1 MNLTNRLRAAIALL
15 LSSAAL
21 LAQAPAEAIGEPAV
35 RETLGWLASDERA
48 GRDTPSAGL
57 EAAAD
62 WIAERFQRAGLSKVG
77 ADWFHRYELDGVRI
91 DPAGSKIALRLVV
104 GASSVDA
111 PLELG
116 ADFRLLRA
124 GAVESETDQQ
134 VNVVRGEDPRAERMQ
149 MMRAARRATL
159 LEVDANDALWEFAG
173 SARTVLD
180 APRQQTRPVFL
191 VRRGSLPKPEQ
202 QGEVTWQATWSTPPV
217 QQVKVPL
224 RNVMGVIRGSELPD
238 EYVAV
243 TAHYDHVG
251 IGSAVD
257 GDAIYNGADDDA
269 TGTTAVILLAEAL
282 AKLPAPR
289 RSILFVCF
297 SAEEKGLRGS
307 RAFCDTPPVPLE
319 NIVANVNIE
328 MIGRPEEGR
337 REKAWVTGSEY
348 SDFAAIAGKAMERA
362 GIGLVDFPMAKQL
375 FQASDNASFVRKGV
389 VAHSISAG
397 SLHKDYH
404 QPTDH
409 VDRID
414 IPHMTAVI
422 RGLREAVLEFASR
435 EARPAWNEEGRKVLE
450 SANRPRR

>member
-1 MNLTNRLRAAIALL
+1 MTHTIRIRAAIALL

-21 LAQAPAEAIGEPAV
+21 LAQAPAEAISEPRV

-62 WIAERFQRAGLSKVG
+62 WIADRFQQAGLSKVG
-77 ADWFHRYELDGVRI
+77 TDWFHRYELDGVRI
-91 DPAGSKIALRLVV
+91 DPAGSKIELRLVAGTATV
-104 GASSVDA
+104 NA
-111 PLELG
+111 PLEYG
-116 ADFRLLRA
+116 TDFRLLRA
-124 GAVESETDQQ
+124 GAVASETDQQ
-134 VNVVRGEDPRAERMQ
+134 VTVVRGDDPRAERMQ
-149 MMRAARRATL
+149 LMRAARRATL
-159 LEVDANDALWEFAG
+159 LEVDATDALWELAG
-173 SARTVLD
+173 SSRTVLD
-180 APRQQTRPVFL
+180 APRQQSRPVFL
-191 VRRGSLPKPEQ
+191 VRSGSLPKSEQ
-202 QGEVTWQATWSTPPV
+202 PGEVTWQATWSTPPV

-238 EYVAV
+238 EYVVV

-289 RSILFVCF
+289 RSVLFVCF

-307 RAFCDTPPVPLE
+307 RAFCDAPPVPLE
-319 NIVANVNIE
+319 SIVANVNIE
-328 MIGRPEEGR
+328 MIGRPEDGK

-362 GIGLVDFPMAKQL
+362 AIGLVDFPMAKQL

-404 QPTDH
+404 QPTDQ

-422 RGLREAVLEFASR
+422 RGLREAVVEFASR
-435 EARPAWNEEGRKVLE
+435 EARPAWNEEGRKLLE
-450 SANRPRR
+450 AANRPRR

>member
-1 MNLTNRLRAAIALL
+1 MTQMIRIRAALALF

-21 LAQAPAEAIGEPAV
+21 LAQAPAEAISEPRV

-48 GRDTPSAGL
+48 GRDTPSAEL
-57 EAAAD
+57 EATAD
-62 WIAERFQRAGLSKVG
+62 WIAGRFQQAGLSKVG

-91 DPAGSKIALRLVV
+91 VPTGSKLELRLVA
-104 GASSVDA
+104 GASGTTKQ
-111 PLELG
+111 LEYG
-116 ADFRLLRA
+116 VDFRLLRA

-149 MMRAARRATL
+149 LMRAARRATL
-159 LEVDANDALWEFAG
+159 LEVDAADALWEFAG
-173 SARTVLD
+173 STRTVLD
-180 APRQQTRPVFL
+180 APRQQSRPVFL
-191 VRRGSLPKPEQ
+191 VRSGSLPKSEQ
-202 QGEVTWQATWSTPPV
+202 PGEVTWQATWSTPPM

-224 RNVMGVIRGSELPD
+224 RNVMGMIRGSELPD
-238 EYVAV
+238 EFVVV

-251 IGSAVD
+251 IGSNVD

-269 TGTTAVILLAEAL
+269 SGTTAVILLAEAL

-289 RSILFVCF
+289 RSVLFVCF

-319 NIVANVNIE
+319 SIVANVNIE
-328 MIGRPEEGR
+328 MIGRPEEGK

-348 SDFAAIAGKAMERA
+348 SDFAAIAGRAMERA
-362 GIGLVDFPMAKQL
+362 AIGLVDFPMAKQL
-375 FQASDNASFVRKGV
+375 FQASDNASFARKGV

-404 QPTDH
+404 QPTDQI
-409 VDRID
+409 DRID

-435 EARPAWNEEGRKVLE
+435 EARPAWNDEGRKLLE
-450 SANRPRR
+450 GANRPRR